1 MHSPTAE
8 LRRQYRA
15 ARHIERAD
23 ALRARLEERTAR
35 AADTLRYALAI
46 SRADRTT
53 VPGYAV
59 WRSPDGSLHV
69 QPVEPTDAAQLALWR
84 EITKGAQDE

>member
-1 MHSPTAE
+1 MNATAE

-15 ARHIERAD
+15 ARHIERAE

-35 AADTLRYALAI
+35 ASSTLAYALTIAH
-46 SRADRTT
+46 ADRTT

-59 WRSPDGSLHV
+59 WRDASGALHV
-69 QPVEPTDAAQLALWR
+69 QPVDPIDAAQLALWR
-84 EITKGAQDE
+84 EIAQEEQNR

>member
-1 MHSPTAE
+1 MNATAE

-15 ARHIERAD
+15 ARHLERLD
-23 ALRARLEERTAR
+23 ALRARLEDRTDRAR
-35 AADTLRYALAI
+35 GTLTYALAI

-59 WRSPDGSLHV
+59 WRSPDGALHV

-84 EITKGAQDE
+84 QITREDDHE

>member
-1 MHSPTAE
+1 MNATAE

-15 ARHIERAD
+15 ARHIERAA

-35 AADTLRYALAI
+35 AQDTLAYALAI
-46 SRADRTT
+46 AHADRTT

-59 WRSPDGSLHV
+59 WRDPTGALHV
-69 QPVEPTDAAQLALWR
+69 QPAEPTDAAQLALWR
-84 EITKGAQDE
+84 EIAAKETDA

>member
-1 MHSPTAE
+1 MNATAE

-23 ALRARLEERTAR
+23 ALRARLEDRTAR
-35 AADTLRYALAI
+35 ASDTLRFALAI
-46 SRADRTT
+46 AHADKTT

-59 WRSPDGSLHV
+59 WRDPATGSLHV
-69 QPVEPTDAAQLALWR
+69 APAEPTDAAQLALWR
-84 EITKGAQDE
+84 EITAKEID